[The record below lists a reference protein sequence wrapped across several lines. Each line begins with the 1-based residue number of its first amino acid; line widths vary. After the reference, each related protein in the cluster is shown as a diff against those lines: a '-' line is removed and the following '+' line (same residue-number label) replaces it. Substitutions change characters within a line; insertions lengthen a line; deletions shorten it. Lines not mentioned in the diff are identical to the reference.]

1 MKTSVKILVVITLV
15 LSATYTQAQTRFGI
29 KGGLNFSTASFSQNK
44 VTFTPDSKTGF
55 TLGVISEIPLATDFY
70 LQPGLLFSTKGLIV
84 SSSLLGLSSDYSMST
99 NNIEIPI
106 NALYKLHAGSVK
118 VLGFAGPYI
127 GYAVSGKEKYE
138 GVSSDIKFSGDNKG
152 MNAFDFGLNFG
163 AGVEISNFQIT
174 AQYGLGLTNLFSQ
187 SSEGT
192 MKNKV
197 FGVSVAYLFGGK

>member
-1 MKTSVKILVVITLV
+1 MKTSVKILLVITLV

-29 KGGLNFSTASFSQNK
+29 KGGLNFSTVALSGG
-44 VTFTPDSKTGF
+44 TGTITPDSKTGF
-55 TLGVISEIPLATDFY
+55 NLGVISEIPLATDFY
-70 LQPGLLFSTKGLIV
+70 LQPGLLFSTKGFK
-84 SSSLLGLSSDYSMST
+84 SDSETFST
-99 NNIEIPI
+99 NHIDIPI
-106 NALYKLHAGSVK
+106 NALYKLHAGSIK

-127 GYAVSGKEKYE
+127 SYALSGKS
-138 GVSSDIKFSGDNKG
+138 GSDNITFSGDNKD

-174 AQYGLGLTNLFSQ
+174 AQYGIGLTNSLANS
-187 SSEGT
+187 GDVT

>member
-29 KGGLNFSTASFSQNK
+29 KGGLNFSTIAISGSGAT
-44 VTFTPDSKTGF
+44 VTPDSKTGF
-55 TLGVISEIPLATDFY
+55 NLGVISEIPLATDFY
-70 LQPGLLFSTKGLIV
+70 LQPGFLFSTKGFKFDSETL
-84 SSSLLGLSSDYSMST
+84 ST

-127 GYAVSGKEKYE
+127 GYAVSGKV
-138 GVSSDIKFSGDNKG
+138 GSDDITFSGNNRN
-152 MNAFDFGLNFG
+152 MNALDLGLNFG

-174 AQYGLGLTNLFSQ
+174 AQYGLGLTNLAAQ

-197 FGVSVAYLFGGK
+197 FGVSVAYFFGGK

>member
-29 KGGLNFSTASFSQNK
+29 KGGLNFSTIAISGSG
-44 VTFTPDSKTGF
+44 TTTTPDSKIGF
-55 TLGVISEIPLATDFY
+55 NLGAISEIPLATDFY
-70 LQPGLLFSTKGLIV
+70 LQPGLLFSTKGYKIG
-84 SSSLLGLSSDYSMST
+84 SNLSVST

-106 NALYKLHAGSVK
+106 NALYKLNAGSVK

-127 GYAVSGKEKYE
+127 GYAVSGKGKYE
-138 GVSSDIKFSGDNKG
+138 GISSDIKFSGDNKV
-152 MNAFDFGLNFG
+152 MNAFDLGLNFG

-174 AQYGLGLTNLFSQ
+174 AQYGLGLTNLAVNSDSF
-187 SSEGT
+187 T

>member
-29 KGGLNFSTASFSQNK
+29 KGGLNFSTIAISGSG
-44 VTFTPDSKTGF
+44 TTTTPDSKIGF
-55 TLGVISEIPLATDFY
+55 NLGAISEIPLATDFY
-70 LQPGLLFSTKGLIV
+70 LQPGLLFSTKGYKIG
-84 SSSLLGLSSDYSMST
+84 SNLSVST

-106 NALYKLHAGSVK
+106 NALYKLNAGSVK

-127 GYAVSGKEKYE
+127 GYAVSGKGKYE
-138 GVSSDIKFSGDNKG
+138 GISSDIKFSGDNKV
-152 MNAFDFGLNFG
+152 MNAFDLGLNFG

-174 AQYGLGLTNLFSQ
+174 AQYGLGLTNLAVNSDSF
-187 SSEGT
+187 T

-197 FGVSVAYLFGGK
+197 IGVSVAYLFGGK

>member
-29 KGGLNFSTASFSQNK
+29 KGGLNFSTIAISGGG
-44 VTFTPDSKTGF
+44 TTTTPDSKIGF
-55 TLGVISEIPLATDFY
+55 NLGAISEIPLATDFY
-70 LQPGLLFSTKGLIV
+70 LQPGLLFSTKGYKIG
-84 SSSLLGLSSDYSMST
+84 SNLSVST

-106 NALYKLHAGSVK
+106 NALYKLNAGSVK

-127 GYAVSGKEKYE
+127 GYAVSGKGKYE
-138 GVSSDIKFSGDNKG
+138 GISSDIKFSGDNKV
-152 MNAFDFGLNFG
+152 MNAFDLGLNFG

-174 AQYGLGLTNLFSQ
+174 AQYGLGLTNLAVNSDSF
-187 SSEGT
+187 T

>member
-1 MKTSVKILVVITLV
+1 MKTSVKILVIITLV

-29 KGGLNFSTASFSQNK
+29 KGGLNFSTAALSGGGF
-44 VTFTPDSKTGF
+44 TLTPDSKTGF
-55 TLGVISEIPLATDFY
+55 NLGVISEIPLATDFY
-70 LQPGLLFSTKGLIV
+70 LQPGLLFSTKGYKIN
-84 SSSLLGLSSDYSMST
+84 SLNTEMST

-106 NALYKLHAGSVK
+106 NALYKLNAGSVK

-127 GYAVSGKEKYE
+127 GYAVSGKAKYE
-138 GVSSDIKFSGDNKG
+138 GISSDIKFSGDNKS

-174 AQYGLGLTNLFSQ
+174 AQYGLGLTNLN
-187 SSEGT
+187 SSSADFKA
-192 MKNKV
+192 KNKV